1 MKVAILGAGLSG
13 LACAKYLEDHNIT
26 PVIFEK
32 RHRVGERFPNMEAV
46 MRLMYR
52 PIKDPLLYIN
62 KKYQLNLLPAGITHT
77 LEINGPNSQTIFSGD
92 NLGYTSI
99 RGHDDRSWEC
109 QLEKQIKSE
118 IHFNATVRW
127 QDLEQDFDRIVIAT
141 GDPTISQELGVWK
154 TDMEAFLKGCIVKGT
169 FDVGVAKIWLNTQL
183 SKKCMVYFAPFDTN
197 QASYCTVAMP
207 SALEEL
213 DTLWSRTVS
222 ELNIHPIPQTEFKFE
237 EYKLGRASTRQIG
250 KLLLTGAAGGFVE
263 PFMGFGQ
270 ISSILSGIH
279 AAESIITGANY
290 NALTSWFNKH
300 YADSLTLRRYAN
312 TMNNDDFDKLV
323 SSLKIYPLN
332 QLMSG
337 TNIPVLGMAA
347 KAVRLRNLIKYVAP
361 KKQQPR
367 H

>member
-32 RHRVGERFPNMEAV
+32 RHRVGERFPNMEAI
-46 MRLMYR
+46 MQLMYR
-52 PIKDPLLYIN
+52 PLKDPLLYIN
-62 KKYQLNLLPAGITHT
+62 KKYRLNLVPAGVTHT
-77 LEINGPNSQTIFSGD
+77 LEINSSNFQTILTGD

-109 QLEKQIKSE
+109 QLANQIKSQ
-118 IHFNATVRW
+118 IHFNSTVTW
-127 QDLEQDFDRIVIAT
+127 QDLEQDFDHIVIAT
-141 GDPTISQELGVWK
+141 GDPTISRELGVWK

-183 SKKCMVYFAPFDTN
+183 SKHCMVYFAPFDTN
-197 QASYCTVAMP
+197 EASYCTVAMP

-213 DTLWSRTVS
+213 DTLWTRAVN

-237 EYKLGRASTRQIG
+237 EYKLGRALTRQVG

-270 ISSILSGIH
+270 IPSLLSGVH
-279 AAESIITGANY
+279 AAESIITGASY
-290 NALTSWFNKH
+290 NDLTSWFNKH
-300 YADSLTLRRYAN
+300 YTDNLTLRKYAN
-312 TMNNDDFDKLV
+312 TMDNDDFDKLV
-323 SSLKIYPLN
+323 ALVKTSPINHWMAK
-332 QLMSG
+332 
-337 TNIPVLGMAA
+337 TNIPILGIAA
-347 KAVRLRNLIKYVAP
+347 KAVRLRNIMKHVFP
-361 KKQQPR
+361 KS
-367 H
+367 